1 MLAIELKLNLFVLA
15 GIVLSSFFL
24 GFMFRRNRIN
34 SFKQKVIELEKEMLN
49 NHADILELQKRFA
62 KIGQEIC
69 FSTIFPISFIGIRSC
84 IMESRYRIVTVW
96 SPFDW

>member
-49 NHADILELQKRFA
+49 NHADILELQKQKA
-62 KIGQEIC
+62 HLEQNLQASKIPVIPLNPKEEG
-69 FSTIFPISFIGIRSC
+69 GDNKALRK
-84 IMESRYRIVTVW
+84 
-96 SPFDW
+96 